1 MEKVELLRAG
11 QDHQKNTSF
20 LHGQSNEGELLKTVQ
35 RSHRWFHNLLED
47 KEQQEPY
54 KLQYIVTNIGE
65 MKRNDE
71 LSQEEPTQIE
81 MDMDIELMQDV
92 EIEEV
97 MDEVKEEGL

>member
-1 MEKVELLRAG
+1 M
-11 QDHQKNTSF
+11 
-20 LHGQSNEGELLKTVQ
+20 
-35 RSHRWFHNLLED
+35 ED